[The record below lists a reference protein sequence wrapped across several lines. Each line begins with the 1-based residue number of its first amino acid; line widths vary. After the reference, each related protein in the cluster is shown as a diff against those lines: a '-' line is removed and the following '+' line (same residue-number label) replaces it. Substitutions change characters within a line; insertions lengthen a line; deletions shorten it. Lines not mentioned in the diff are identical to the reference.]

1 MVWKL
6 GVVPYLNADPLAAA
20 LVEPDVQR
28 IVGEQVQVE
37 ALVPS
42 RLIGALLEGRVDAA
56 LVSTAAV
63 LPYPELRIIPGM
75 CVGSRGPV
83 RSIKLYCRSPLST
96 VRTVALDAS
105 SRSAVA
111 LTRVLFAERW
121 GIEPEYV
128 TQPPDLSAMLE
139 AADAALLIGD
149 PALRTNHSL
158 DTGNWAGPE
167 VSQYDLGAEWVALT
181 GMPFVYAV
189 WAARSDVDLPR
200 LTRLLQKAKDWGIQR
215 REMLAIQGAR
225 SLHLPFAVTWA
236 YLTEAIHYD
245 LDDGERDGMDYFC
258 RLAVRHKVLPPRSA
272 VRFAEISVKA
282 PEFEVVPH

>member
-1 MVWKL
+1 MAWKL

-20 LVEPDVQR
+20 LVEPDAET
-28 IVGEQVQVE
+28 IVEEPVQVE
-37 ALVPS
+37 ALIPS
-42 RLIGALLEGRVDAA
+42 RLIGALLAGEVDAA

-63 LPYPELRIIPGM
+63 LPHPELRILPGM

-83 RSIKLYCRSPLST
+83 RSIKLYCRKPLEE

-121 GIEPEYV
+121 DLRPEYV
-128 TQPPDLSAMLE
+128 TLPPDLGAMLE

-149 PALRTNHSL
+149 PALRTNLMLES
-158 DTGNWAGPE
+158 GEWSGPA
-167 VSQYDLGAEWVALT
+167 VTQYDLGAEWAALT
-181 GMPFVYAV
+181 GKPFVYAV
-189 WAARSDVDLPR
+189 WAARADLDLAR
-200 LTRLLQKAKDWGIQR
+200 LTRVLHKAKGWGMQR

-225 SLHLPFAVTWA
+225 KLHLPFAVTWA

-245 LDDGERDGMDYFC
+245 LGAGERSGVEQFC
-258 RLAVRHKVLPPRSA
+258 RLAVRHEVLPREAA
-272 VRFAEISVKA
+272 VRFAEVSEEA
-282 PEFEVVPH
+282 AALQGVPR